1 MLLKA
6 QAEVRLVASYTP
18 DALTEYL
25 RDRAKFDWR
34 GCTLSTPPHVAGAQT
49 ETEAHFDQV
58 LFVLLASNLLSVEAL
73 HVARAIMYIK
83 STLSTKLAKKFHELW
98 VIEEQRDQAT
108 HGYLLLLTVQ
118 AFLTTY
124 VLPTMKDD
132 QLKAMVGL
140 HWMTKVA
147 ATKAAEL
154 FAQCTK
160 TARAM
165 EGLSI
170 EQKFRQ
176 LTLVEQNEMVL
187 AIAPS
192 WARTAQRKATADE
205 PAFSTWQGF
214 FALWNQLRT
223 GLD

>member
-1 MLLKA
+1 
-6 QAEVRLVASYTP
+6 
-18 DALTEYL
+18 
-25 RDRAKFDWR
+25 
-34 GCTLSTPPHVAGAQT
+34 
-49 ETEAHFDQV
+49 
-58 LFVLLASNLLSVEAL
+58 
-73 HVARAIMYIK
+73 MYIK

-98 VIEEQRDQAT
+98 VIEEQRDHAA
-108 HGYLLLLTVQ
+108 HGYSLLLTVQ

-124 VLPTMKDD
+124 VSPTMKDD
-132 QLKAMVGL
+132 QLKAMAGL
-140 HWMTKVA
+140 HWMTRVA
-147 ATKAAEL
+147 ATKAAVKEL

-170 EQKFRQ
+170 EKKFRQ
-176 LTLVEQNEMVL
+176 LTLDEQNEMLL

-214 FALWNQLRT
+214 FAFWHTRMAPGPRT
-223 GLD
+223 TW